1 MNVQIFSYVT
11 KDLNPE
17 IAKYQKMVFEKFNLK
32 ITQVFGDA
40 IKKYNGEFDY
50 EDHPNGLS
58 NIVKNSRDDYLIIF
72 DIDCIPLSYDFYP
85 LLLDQIKDKNTLAGA
100 IQCANHINKN
110 KSYVSPAFCGF
121 SRHLYLNC
129 DSPSFNTDRTL
140 ITGCDSMQRYTDVC
154 LKLNKNIIFWN
165 VTDSGNKKWDILSH
179 NTKFGNGTIYE
190 NMIYHQFEI
199 RFETNHNQFIDK
211 CKKILN
217 G

>member
-1 MNVQIFSYVT
+1 MNVQIFSYVN

-17 IAKYQKMVFEKFNLK
+17 IAKYQKLVFEKFNLK
-32 ITQVFGDA
+32 ITQVFGDV
-40 IKKYNGEFDY
+40 IKKYDGEFDY
-50 EDHPNGLS
+50 EDHPNGLT
-58 NIVKNSRDDYLIIF
+58 NIIKNSNNDYLIFF

-85 LLLDQIKDKNTLAGA
+85 LLLKQIKDKNTLSGA

-121 SRHLYLNC
+121 SRQLYLDC

-140 ITGCDSMQRYTDVC
+140 ITGCDNMQRFTDIC
-154 LKLNKNIIFWN
+154 LKLNKNVIFWN
-165 VTDSGNKKWDILSH
+165 VTDCENKKWDILSH
-179 NTKFGNGTIYE
+179 NVKFGNGTVYE

-199 RFETNHNQFIDK
+199 RFEINHNQYINK
-211 CKKILN
+211 CKQVLN

>member
-85 LLLDQIKDKNTLAGA
+85 LLLEQIEDKNTLSEASVIAKNYVLKNSGA
-100 IQCANHINKN
+100 TNKI
-110 KSYVSPAFCGF
+110 VDG
-121 SRHLYLNC
+121 
-129 DSPSFNTDRTL
+129 
-140 ITGCDSMQRYTDVC
+140 
-154 LKLNKNIIFWN
+154 LKEFL
-165 VTDSGNKKWDILSH
+165 
-179 NTKFGNGTIYE
+179 
-190 NMIYHQFEI
+190 
-199 RFETNHNQFIDK
+199 
-211 CKKILN
+211 
-217 G
+217 